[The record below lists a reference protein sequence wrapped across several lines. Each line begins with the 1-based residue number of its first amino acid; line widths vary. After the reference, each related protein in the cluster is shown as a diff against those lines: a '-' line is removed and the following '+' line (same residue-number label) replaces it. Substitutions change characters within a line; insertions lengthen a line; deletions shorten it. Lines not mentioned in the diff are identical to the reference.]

1 MAKKNP
7 AQPVTLQPDLR
18 KKSRSQ
24 MSLAMRRLMKNKTA
38 ILGLIIIIS
47 LILLALFADVLFDYD
62 EVVIKQNIAEMRQP
76 PSLAHPFGT
85 DELGRDILA
94 RVVHGTR
101 VSLSI
106 GFTSTLLASLI
117 GGTIGAVSGYFGKR
131 VDMIISRIMDM
142 LLAIPGTLLA
152 IAIVA
157 VLGTSVT
164 NLIMAMVISSIP
176 KFARI
181 TRGAVLTVKD
191 VEYIEAARAIGA
203 TDRTIIL
210 SHVIPNCMAPI
221 LVEMTLNI
229 SFAILTISGLSFLGL
244 GVEQPRPEWGAML
257 SSSRTYIRDYS
268 YMALFPGLAI
278 MVTIL
283 AFNLLGDGL
292 RDALDPR
299 LK

>member
-18 KKSRSQ
+18 KKNRSQ

-257 SSSRTYIRDYS
+257 SSSRTPCPAACWRMEPIS
-268 YMALFPGLAI
+268 A
-278 MVTIL
+278 
-283 AFNLLGDGL
+283 
-292 RDALDPR
+292 
-299 LK
+299 

>member
-1 MAKKNP
+1 MAVQVTAGSAQTLHKKRHN
-7 AQPVTLQPDLR
+7 
-18 KKSRSQ
+18 SQ
-24 MSLAMRRLMKNKTA
+24 MYDAMRRLVQNKAA
-38 ILGLIIIIS
+38 IAGFIII
-47 LILLALFADVLFDYD
+47 LFMILLAVFADVLFDYED
-62 EVVIKQNIAEMRQP
+62 VVIKQNYAEALQG
-76 PSLAHPFGT
+76 PSAKHLFGT

-106 GFTSTLLASLI
+106 GFIATVLASI
-117 GGTIGAVSGYFGKR
+117 FGGAIGAVCGFYGKHI
-131 VDMIISRIMDM
+131 DMVVSRIMDM
-142 LLAIPGTLLA
+142 LMAIPGTLLA

-157 VLGTSVT
+157 ALEASMQ
-164 NLIMAMVISSIP
+164 NLILALTISSIP

-181 TRGAVLTVKD
+181 TRGAVMTVRD
-191 VEYIEAARAIGA
+191 SEHIEAARAIGA
-203 TDRTIIL
+203 RNSTIIIH
-210 SHVIPNCMAPI
+210 HVLPNCLAPI
-221 LVEMTLNI
+221 LVELTISI

-244 GVEQPRPEWGAML
+244 GVQAPQPEWGAML

-268 YMALFPGLAI
+268 YMTFFPGLAI
-278 MVTIL
+278 MLTIL

>member
-1 MAKKNP
+1 MTVQAAAK
-7 AQPVTLQPDLR
+7 PVR
-18 KKSRSQ
+18 RAVKRHNSQ
-24 MSLAMRRLMKNKTA
+24 MYDAMRRLLKNKTA
-38 ILGLIIIIS
+38 VLGFIII
-47 LILLALFADVLFDYD
+47 LLMILLAVFADVLFDYN
-62 EVVIKQNIAEMRQP
+62 EVVIKQNYAEMCQG
-76 PSLAHPFGT
+76 PSAKHPFGT

-106 GFTSTLLASLI
+106 GFAATIMASIL
-117 GGTIGAVSGYFGKR
+117 GGAIGAISGFYGKH

-142 LLAIPGTLLA
+142 LMAIPGTLLA

-157 VLGTSVT
+157 ALESSMQ
-164 NLIMAMVISSIP
+164 NLILALTISSIP

-181 TRGAVLTVKD
+181 TRGAVMTVKD
-191 VEYIEAARAIGA
+191 SEHIEAARAIGA
-203 TDRTIIL
+203 RNSTIIIH
-210 SHVIPNCMAPI
+210 HVLPNCLAPI
-221 LVEMTLNI
+221 LVELTISI

-244 GVEQPRPEWGAML
+244 GIAAPTPEWGSML
-257 SSSRTYIRDYS
+257 SSARTYIRDYS
-268 YMALFPGLAI
+268 YMTFFPGLAI
-278 MVTIL
+278 MLTIL

>member
-1 MAKKNP
+1 MTVQAAAK
-7 AQPVTLQPDLR
+7 PVR
-18 KKSRSQ
+18 RAVKRHNSQ
-24 MSLAMRRLMKNKTA
+24 MYDAMRRLLKNKTA
-38 ILGLIIIIS
+38 VLGFIII
-47 LILLALFADVLFDYD
+47 LLMILLAVFADVLFDYD
-62 EVVIKQNIAEMRQP
+62 EVVIKQNYAEMCQG
-76 PSLAHPFGT
+76 PSAKHPFGT

-106 GFTSTLLASLI
+106 GFAATIMASIL
-117 GGTIGAVSGYFGKR
+117 GGAIGAISGFYGKH

-142 LLAIPGTLLA
+142 LMAIPGTLLA

-157 VLGTSVT
+157 ALESSMQ
-164 NLIMAMVISSIP
+164 NLILALTISSIP

-181 TRGAVLTVKD
+181 TRGAVMTVKD
-191 VEYIEAARAIGA
+191 SEHIEAARAIGA
-203 TDRTIIL
+203 RNSTIIIH
-210 SHVIPNCMAPI
+210 HVLPNCLAPI
-221 LVEMTLNI
+221 LVELTISI

-244 GVEQPRPEWGAML
+244 GIAAPTPEWGSML
-257 SSSRTYIRDYS
+257 SSARTYIRDYS
-268 YMALFPGLAI
+268 YMTFFPGLAI
-278 MVTIL
+278 MLTIL